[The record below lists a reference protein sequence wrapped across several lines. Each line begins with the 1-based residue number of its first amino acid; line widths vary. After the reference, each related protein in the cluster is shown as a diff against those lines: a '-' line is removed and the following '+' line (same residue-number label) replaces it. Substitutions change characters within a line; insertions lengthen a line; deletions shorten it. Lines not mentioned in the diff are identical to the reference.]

1 MKPPH
6 IRSLVRDRNPRK
18 FELSSWQKLVRA
30 RTMKSHLMRAMKSPH
45 TRSLIR
51 DRRPRKFDLND
62 SNSIAIR
69 TYQPIEA
76 ILDKLLRW
84 WYEQ

>member
-6 IRSLVRDRNPRK
+6 IRSLIRDRKPRK
-18 FELSSWQKLVRA
+18 FDLSSQQKLVRA
-30 RTMKSHLMRAMKSPH
+30 CTMKSHHMRAIKSPH

-69 TYQPIEA
+69 TYQLIEA
-76 ILDKLLRW
+76 ILDKLL
-84 WYEQ
+84 